1 MGVGLDGRLSVSVI
15 PAGCARAPGA
25 PPAPARHRRRLPAR
39 LACRGEDVA
48 PPNGRIAAKRH
59 WTAPSCF
66 VRQGQQGQPG
76 PRGVRRG
83 FSALQRA
90 VPAHRQRGARPV
102 PRVRAAVGGARAC
115 GLDPDGGSRDTD
127 PGAGPHLP
135 GHCARDA
142 ATSRACRPSGTAR
155 PTASPGSSVGTAP
168 CPSCPS
174 SWLAELLPGVSPIT
188 SRIVPGRVLS
198 LVPLLQR
205 GGAVCGAGRGKLR
218 SPRSK
223 GVRARDG

>member
-1 MGVGLDGRLSVSVI
+1 MGGSQPNVTGRPPPASCGRDSKASRVSVGSGAASLRFSELSLRTASAA
-15 PAGCARAPGA
+15 PGLCRGCAR
-25 PPAPARHRRRLPAR
+25 R
-39 LACRGEDVA
+39 
-48 PPNGRIAAKRH
+48 
-59 WTAPSCF
+59 W
-66 VRQGQQGQPG
+66 
-76 PRGVRRG
+76 
-83 FSALQRA
+83 
-90 VPAHRQRGARPV
+90 
-102 PRVRAAVGGARAC
+102 GGARAC
-115 GLDPDGGSRDTD
+115 GLHPDGGSRDTD